1 MSEPFPIW
9 CTRWCLSS
17 GIEEATAWEF
27 PGNAS
32 WCVVASGRLKG
43 TILQAGQWHRT
54 KAEAVKEANAVLRR
68 VIQST
73 RERLEELESV
83 TFSTG
88 DEDEGTCERNGE
100 GSIRGEGGA

>member
-1 MSEPFPIW
+1 MSETFPVWI
-9 CTRWCLSS
+9 TRWCLSS

-27 PGNAS
+27 PGNPS

-43 TILQAGQWHRT
+43 SIMQAGQWHRT

-68 VIQST
+68 VTQST

-83 TFSTG
+83 VFR
-88 DEDEGTCERNGE
+88 EVEEHE
-100 GSIRGEGGA
+100 